1 MKTGIFL
8 TSACSLGAAA
18 HAWTTPATTT
28 SASAASSSR
37 RSFLDT
43 AAKIVPLVL
52 VASPAFAEDEES
64 PAAVSAVSA
73 EVVSAEVVSADA
85 AAADA
90 AAATPVVVDAAATEA
105 AAAPESPPEISSNGE
120 GNGDENEFIA
130 RLKARSEANKD
141 KYKTMAER
149 PDKLSKGQFLSQY
162 DRPSYVGVHSPTNDS
177 VTMVLKEDFE
187 KLLSDGKV
195 RKTYESKV
203 NKKSGEISDDY
214 SRPVFVYV
222 N

>member
-1 MKTGIFL
+1 MKTGLFL

-18 HAWTTPATTT
+18 HAWTPATTST
-28 SASAASSSR
+28 TTASSR
-37 RSFLDT
+37 RTFLDT

-52 VASPAFAEDEES
+52 VAAPVFAEDEAV
-64 PAAVSAVSA
+64 PAAS
-73 EVVSAEVVSADA
+73 DA
-85 AAADA
+85 AA
-90 AAATPVVVDAAATEA
+90 PVVDEAAVTEA
-105 AAAPESPPEISSNGE
+105 AAPALEESPQESSSSSD
-120 GNGDENEFIA
+120 GDENEFIA
-130 RLKARSEANKD
+130 RLKARSDANKD
-141 KYKTMAER
+141 KYKAMAES
-149 PDKLSKGQFLSQY
+149 PDKLSKRQFLSQY
-162 DRPSYVGVHSPTNDS
+162 DRPSYVGVHSPINDS

-187 KLLSDGKV
+187 KMLSDGKV

>member
-64 PAAVSAVSA
+64 PAAVSA
-73 EVVSAEVVSADA
+73 EVVSAEVVS
-85 AAADA
+85 ADA

>member
-1 MKTGIFL
+1 
-8 TSACSLGAAA
+8 
-18 HAWTTPATTT
+18 
-28 SASAASSSR
+28 
-37 RSFLDT
+37 
-43 AAKIVPLVL
+43 
-52 VASPAFAEDEES
+52 VASPAFAEDEAA
-64 PAAVSAVSA
+64 PAAEAASA
-73 EVVSAEVVSADA
+73 EAVASSDA
-85 AAADA
+85 AAAAPAVD
-90 AAATPVVVDAAATEA
+90 DAAATEA
-105 AAAPESPPEISSNGE
+105 AAAPAVEESPPESSV

-141 KYKTMAER
+141 KYKAMAER
-149 PDKLSKGQFLSQY
+149 PDKLSKDQFLSQY
-162 DRPSYVGVHSPTNDS
+162 DRPSYVGVHSPTSDS